1 MCYKN
6 GTVAVVGARCQQNVQ
21 KMVGVNMAVLYTLD
35 KSFFWEHCIFKKIL
49 AIYCNIKL
57 NKTLPGAVTGGDSW
71 WLLTKMLQMH
81 TWGERLVLTK

>member
-35 KSFFWEHCIFKKIL
+35 KSFF
-49 AIYCNIKL
+49 
-57 NKTLPGAVTGGDSW
+57 
-71 WLLTKMLQMH
+71 
-81 TWGERLVLTK
+81 